1 MKMTNKLTF
10 TALRAVVFMAL
21 MALVSGP
28 VLADKVAAAMT
39 GVLSI
44 GSIGSNSDDPL
55 HAESA
60 CDSTICNSPDDTGWK
75 RILDVDIHTQN
86 HAELAFDMALQC
98 GLVTDTTVR
107 SKGGVKDGST
117 ASGQVSVRIKV
128 TQADGT
134 EAYALPSEEGVD
146 PIDGTPLG
154 VTYCSRVQTLE
165 ASFAGL
171 NCTADLVT
179 GAVTCEDPEEL
190 RLILETLSAN
200 AFNYI
205 ITGLPSGTHNVEVQA
220 RAKAGAAIFGTE
232 LGAAKGEAFIGLGSL
247 FVDEV
252 QLINGNGFIE

>member
-28 VLADKVAAAMT
+28 VLADKVGAAMT
-39 GVLSI
+39 GVQSI
-44 GSIGSNSDDPL
+44 GSIGHNSDGDV
-55 HAESA
+55 SA
-60 CDSTICNSPDDTGWK
+60 CDSTSTVCDHDNDTGWK
-75 RILDVDIHTQN
+75 TILTVDIQTQN

-107 SKGGVKDGST
+107 SKGGSKDGST
-117 ASGQVSVRIKV
+117 ASGKISVRIKV
-128 TQADGT
+128 NQADGT
-134 EAYALPSEEGVD
+134 EAYALPGTAVD
-146 PIDGTPLG
+146 G

-171 NCTADLVT
+171 NCTADLET
-179 GAVTCEDPEEL
+179 GVVTCEDPEEL
-190 RLILETLSAN
+190 RLILDTLSAN

-205 ITGLPSGTHNVEVQA
+205 ITGLPVGTHTVEVQA
-220 RAKAGAAIFGTE
+220 RATAGAAIFGTA
-232 LGAAKGEAFIGLGSL
+232 LGEATGEAFIGMGSL

-252 QLINGNGFIE
+252 QLINGWGFIE

>member
-10 TALRAVVFMAL
+10 TALGAAAF

-28 VLADKVAAAMT
+28 VLADKVGAALT
-39 GVLSI
+39 GVQSI
-44 GSIGSNSDDPL
+44 GSIGHNFDDPL
-55 HAESA
+55 RTV
-60 CDSTICNSPDDTGWK
+60 CDSEVCDTPTDTGWK
-75 RILDVDIHTQN
+75 TILEVDIQTQN

-107 SKGGVKDGST
+107 SKGGNKDGST
-117 ASGQVSVRIKV
+117 ASGEISVRIMV

-134 EAYALPSEEGVD
+134 IAYALP
-146 PIDGTPLG
+146 GTVEDG

-171 NCTADLVT
+171 NCTADLET
-179 GAVTCEDPEEL
+179 GVVTCEDPEEL
-190 RLILETLSAN
+190 RLILDTLSAN

-205 ITGLPSGTHNVEVQA
+205 ITGLPVGLHTVEVQA
-220 RAKAGAAIFGTE
+220 RAKADAALFGTE
-232 LGAAKGEAFIGLGSL
+232 LGAAKGEAFIGMGSL

-252 QLINGNGFIE
+252 QLINGWGFIE